1 MQNKVMLH
9 ANFTQRKCNSE
20 EKRFFK
26 ERERENEKAN
36 LRNILKSFR
45 DYPNFLTLS
54 RLLICEDH

>member
-26 ERERENEKAN
+26 ERENEKAN
-36 LRNILKSFR
+36 LRNSLKSFR

-54 RLLICEDH
+54 GLLICEDH